1 MPFKLEELQQA
12 RQAYQQFLKKDPHAH
27 HARYIFPFFAGTY
40 FSYRKIDV
48 LRVVAIARAV
58 VRDNDNNGNSGSNNN
73 PSYLDVGCGYGDF
86 LKRVREYL
94 PDASGVEK
102 EGRIFYA
109 MGEAKPDYIE
119 IASAEHLGRSTT
131 DVAFIGWM
139 EPGQDFRKQVSKIAK
154 CVITTFDAG
163 GQCGINGGCEYDEF
177 DYKRIAWWRT
187 PSWIDVNAELMNR
200 YYTPSLSEE
209 KKRHLASLRSAHNFW
224 YIYAKQE
231 LADRV
236 KEALAAHVAKEDEK
250 QRYDFEAVLDECGFG
265 YKEELA
271 VLTSAKRLWEVILD

>member
-1 MPFKLEELQQA
+1 MPFKLEELQKA
-12 RQAYQQFLKKDPHAH
+12 HEAYRQFVEKNPPAH
-27 HARYIFPFFAGTY
+27 HARYIFPFFTGSY
-40 FSYRKIDV
+40 FAYRKVDV
-48 LRVVAIARAV
+48 LRIAAIAKAV
-58 VRDNDNNGNSGSNNN
+58 NNDNNNNN

-102 EGRIFYA
+102 EGGIFYA
-109 MGEAKPDYIE
+109 LGREKPGYIE
-119 IASAEHLGRSTT
+119 IAPVESLLSRPV
-131 DVAFIGWM
+131 DVAFVGWM
-139 EPGQDFRKQVSKIAK
+139 EPGTDFRRQVAKIAR

-177 DYKRIAWWRT
+177 GLQQVAWWRT

-209 KKRHLASLRSAHNFW
+209 KKRQLAALRSAHNFW
-224 YIYAKQE
+224 YVYAWPG
-231 LADRV
+231 LASKVR
-236 KEALAAHVAKEDEK
+236 EALASHVANEEGAKEE
-250 QRYDFEAVLDECGFG
+250 RYDFESVLDECGFG

-271 VLTSAKRLWEVILD
+271 TVTSARRLWEVVFD